1 MSIVSAIIFASVLL
15 AAIVLFVL
23 LKKSKKKKG
32 PLVSGEEAMDV
43 SVNNFES

>member
-1 MSIVSAIIFASVLL
+1 MSIIQIIVFATILS

-32 PLVSGEEAMDV
+32 PLVSGEEAMDA
-43 SVNNFES
+43 SVNNFDG